1 MKLNKIDFSDGIR
14 PEEIQENFEMLQDQ
28 INRERLGVGGYGLS
42 YGFNITTHI
51 SETDFYIEVGE
62 ASIVN
67 EKGEEVYVPGC
78 KIDIELPELYTTLE
92 YKTINYN
99 NQIDLK
105 HIPYSVSR
113 KRPSEYVPRDPKF
126 SGIYINYPS
135 NSYNTDD
142 YIRVSN
148 ITGTIL
154 TVTGAINREVVVRYS
169 YTADRID
176 AVYLKQ
182 DNTISIIK
190 GSTSSSPSYP
200 AMPADGKYIIAY
212 LMIESRYMDEDNLE
226 PIAYVYVKEDA
237 TSKRN
242 LYTDKNNDL
251 WLCGTKFDDLQIIH
265 MKEPKD
271 PSPNTL
277 WLSTDDNTLYC
288 WRTTDSF
295 AYRNEIGIDIDRT
308 ESALR
313 DFSTY
318 MDFEV
323 DSNELEVYHNGN
335 KLLKN
340 VQYYEIYNGEPSL
353 IQEVPVGTKSNI
365 FRIIENDSFRLKVG
379 DKLAYVINY
388 KDSHYMWIPV
398 NKMSYLNAK
407 NYRVYCTNDYM
418 PDHEGGYFDSSIAR
432 AMGGDDYEYK
442 YQYFIFHKD
451 KDLEMHFTPGRNEL
465 TVLINQMIL
474 HHDQYE
480 ELTAYDLLA
489 MDVDHPVRRAAA
501 AFYGWTTHELTKL
514 MEDYDSIGIG
524 FKLAEPLDSGLNAN
538 SQPYEMF
545 DGSNDLYV
553 EAVVER
559 RYCATPMKRK
569 FQRTAT
575 FVAEETLVVD
585 EIIKETGIVTLPDSE
600 HYRYD
605 ENQLEVFVNGFKLSG
620 PSIFDL
626 NPEYIEEFGC
636 YLQSPYEGIEDK
648 IFAPIEEEYSGD
660 QSEFIQNKAR
670 KCTKF
675 KILRSL
681 NLGDVITYRI
691 TTNVY
696 SYDHIDEILDDLET
710 RIDVDLRSSIA
721 TKDEIKEFKEAIEAR
736 VDEAERRVDELSN
749 DVQEDAGTVIDQFT
763 VLDISNMAPDMVQTR
778 IMPQPNSFINMSIK
792 FTGKMEYLLENIL
805 KSDYT
810 VLIRR
815 TTSTGHDH
823 YMIPGLDYIIENN
836 VRSDKNMTSILYLL
850 DREDTRAWATEDD
863 YIYITGLRLG
873 YGR

>member
-42 YGFNITTHI
+42 YGFDITTHV
-51 SETDFYIEVGE
+51 SETDFYIEVSE

-67 EKGEEVYVPGC
+67 EKGEELYVPGC
-78 KIDIELPELYTTLE
+78 TIEIDLPELYTTLE

-99 NQIDLK
+99 NNIDLK
-105 HIPYSVSR
+105 HIPYSISR
-113 KRPSEYVPRDPKF
+113 KRPSEYVPKDPKY

-142 YIRVSN
+142 YIRVSDIN
-148 ITGTIL
+148 GTML
-154 TVTGAINREVVVRYS
+154 TITGAINREVVVRYS

-176 AVYLKQ
+176 AVYLTK
-182 DNTISIIK
+182 DNKVEVVK

-200 AMPADGKYIIAY
+200 AMPADGKYLIAY
-212 LMIESRYMDEDNLE
+212 LMIESRYMDEDNLT
-226 PIAYVYVKEDA
+226 PIAYMYVKENA
-237 TSKRN
+237 AAKRN

-265 MKEPKD
+265 MTEPKN
-271 PSPNTL
+271 PTKNTL
-277 WLSTDDNTLYC
+277 WLCSDDNTLYC
-288 WRTTDSF
+288 WRSTDSF
-295 AYRNEIGIDIDRT
+295 AYRNEIGIEVDLT
-308 ESALR
+308 QSALR

-318 MDFEV
+318 MDFEI
-323 DSNELEVYHNGN
+323 DSNELEVYHNGS

-340 VQYYEIYNGEPSL
+340 IHYYEIHNSEPSIL
-353 IQEVPVGTKSNI
+353 QEVPVGTKSNV
-365 FRIIENDSFRLKVG
+365 FRIIETTNNGLNLKVG
-379 DKLAYVINY
+379 DKLSYVINY

-418 PDHEGGYFDSSIAR
+418 PDNKNGYFDSSIAK

-442 YQYFIFHKD
+442 YQYFIFHRE

-480 ELTAYDLLA
+480 ELTAYDLLN
-489 MDVDHPVRRAAA
+489 MDIDHPVRKAAA

-514 MEDYDSIGIG
+514 MEDYDSMGIG

-538 SQPYEMF
+538 SQPYYMF

-553 EAVVER
+553 EAIVER
-559 RYCATPMKRK
+559 RYCSTPLKRK

-575 FVAEETLVVD
+575 FVAEETLMVD
-585 EIIKETGIVTLPDSE
+585 ETIKESGIIELPDSE

-626 NPEYIEEFGC
+626 DPEYIEEFGA
-636 YLQSPYEGIEDK
+636 YLKSPYEGVDDK
-648 IFAPIEEEYSGD
+648 IFSPIDEEYGGD
-660 QSEFIQNKAR
+660 QSEFIINKAR

-675 KILRSL
+675 KILKNL
-681 NLGDVITYRI
+681 NIDDVITYRI

-696 SYDHIDEILDDLET
+696 SYDHIDEILDSLES

-721 TKDEIKEFKEAIEAR
+721 TKEEILEFKEAITARLEEAEAR
-736 VDEAERRVDELSN
+736 VEDLSN
-749 DVQEDAGTVIDQFT
+749 DIGQEISKPAID
-763 VLDISNMAPDMVQTR
+763 
-778 IMPQPNSFINMSIK
+778 K
-792 FTGKMEYLLENIL
+792 
-805 KSDYT
+805 YT
-810 VLIRR
+810 VLEMSNMPPEIVQSRITSLNHINIVVSFELGKNQYQLIDNDIRPTDYLMLIRR
-815 TTSTGHDH
+815 DANN
-823 YMIPGLDYIIENN
+823 GLDRYMLPDEYEITN
-836 VRSDKNMTSILYLL
+836 VTRSSNTYAILTLLNVDEEWKTGDQIFMTGIK
-850 DREDTRAWATEDD
+850 
-863 YIYITGLRLG
+863 LG

>member
-42 YGFNITTHI
+42 YGFDITTNI
-51 SETDFYIEVGE
+51 SDTEFSINVGE

-67 EKGEEVYVPGC
+67 EKGEEIYVPGC
-78 KIDIELPELYTTLE
+78 KIDIDLPELYTTLE

-113 KRPSEYVPRDPKF
+113 RKPSEYVPRDPSF

-176 AVYLKQ
+176 AVYLKN
-182 DNTISIIK
+182 DNTVDVVK

-200 AMPADGKYIIAY
+200 TMPADCKYVIAY
-212 LMIESRYMDEDNLE
+212 LMVESRYMDEDNLT
-226 PIAYVYVKEDA
+226 PVAYIYVKEDA

-265 MKEPKD
+265 MTEPKD

-277 WLSTDDNTLYC
+277 WLCADDNTLYC
-288 WRTTDSF
+288 WRSTDSF
-295 AYRNEIGIDIDRT
+295 AYRNEISIEVDLAQ
-308 ESALR
+308 SALR

-323 DSNELEVYHNGN
+323 DGNELEVFHNGN

-340 VQYYEIYNGEPSL
+340 VQYYEIYNNEPAML
-353 IQEVPVGTKSNI
+353 QEIPVGTKSNV
-365 FRIIENDSFRLKVG
+365 FRIIESVSNGLNLKVG

-398 NKMSYLNAK
+398 NKMTYLNAK

-418 PDHEGGYFDSSIAR
+418 PNHEGGHFDSSIAR

-442 YQYFIFHKD
+442 YQYFLFHKD
-451 KDLEMHFTPGRNEL
+451 KDLEMHFTPNRNEL

-474 HHDQYE
+474 HQDQFE
-480 ELTAYDLLA
+480 ELTAYDLLS
-489 MDVDHPVRRAAA
+489 MDVEHPVRRAAA

-514 MEDYDSIGIG
+514 MEDYDSMGIG
-524 FKLAEPLDSGLNAN
+524 FKLVEPLDSGLNAN

-553 EAVVER
+553 EAIVER
-559 RYCATPMKRK
+559 RYCATPLKRK

-585 EIIKETGIVTLPDSE
+585 EAIKEAGVVILPDSE

-605 ENQLEVFVNGFKLSG
+605 ENQLEVFVNGYKLSG

-626 NPEYIEEFGC
+626 EPEYIEEFGC
-636 YLQSPYEGIEDK
+636 YLQSPYEGTPDK
-648 IFAPIEEEYSGD
+648 IYPPIGEEYSGD
-660 QSEFIQNKAR
+660 QSEFIRNKAAR
-670 KCTKF
+670 CTKF
-675 KILRSL
+675 QILRSL
-681 NLGDVITYRI
+681 NVGDIITYRI

-696 SYDHIDEILDDLET
+696 SYDHIDEILDSLET

-721 TKDEIKEFKEAIEAR
+721 TKEEILEFKETIEAR
-736 VDEAERRVDELSN
+736 VSEAERRVEELNNNVESDNGNIIDE
-749 DVQEDAGTVIDQFT
+749 
-763 VLDISNMAPDMVQTR
+763 
-778 IMPQPNSFINMSIK
+778 
-792 FTGKMEYLLENIL
+792 
-805 KSDYT
+805 YT
-810 VLIRR
+810 VLGMSNMPPEMVQSRITSLNHINIRVDIKEGQSQYTLSDNDIRPSDYLVVIRR
-815 TTSTGHDH
+815 RPDSNGGHDR
-823 YMIPGLDYIIENN
+823 YMLPDEYDIVN
-836 VRSDKNMTSILYLL
+836 VARSSNSYALFTIKDISDWQTG
-850 DREDTRAWATEDD
+850 DTV
-863 YIYITGLRLG
+863 YITGIRLG